1 MLTYVY
7 LGGHSR
13 TKKRNHGYLLQ
24 FESPWLSAVL
34 VGRVRSNLKKPT
46 DICTRF
52 TSAEFSRS
60 LYEARVC
67 LGNLQGSKRYKIEL
81 HGFHIFPGKGSKSA

>member
-52 TSAEFSRS
+52 TSAEFRGRS
-60 LYEARVC
+60 MKLAYA
-67 LGNLQGSKRYKIEL
+67 LGICRAASVTK
-81 HGFHIFPGKGSKSA
+81 